1 MSWIQIQ
8 ALQPTSLCNSIYA
21 SVSSPANW
29 AMRGRPSESAI
40 EINEIIHVTGLAQ
53 CLAHSKCI
61 IKVAEIAFAM
71 GLGMKGEGISLVGV
85 EGRTL
90 EREVWRPTSS

>member
-1 MSWIQIQ
+1 MPQFPHLQIG
-8 ALQPTSLCNSIYA
+8 
-21 SVSSPANW
+21 
-29 AMRGRPSESAI
+29 AMRGRPSESAV
-40 EINEIIHVTGLAQ
+40 EINEIIYVTGLAQ

-61 IKVAEIAFAM
+61 IKVAVIAFAM
-71 GLGMKGEGISLVGV
+71 GVGMKGEGISLVGV